1 MGWGWRGLP
10 NAYESG
16 MIIWIIQ
23 GDTMATKKTIP
34 LTKSGV
40 KNIPNNKP
48 GVYDIKGSDGKSEYI
63 GMAQKGRLQKRV
75 EEHLP
80 TSPKDPIKSGKS
92 VSIKQTPSKA
102 LALKTEKAMIKAKQ
116 PPKNKKGK

>member
-1 MGWGWRGLP
+1 
-10 NAYESG
+10 
-16 MIIWIIQ
+16 
-23 GDTMATKKTIP
+23 MATKKTVP

-40 KNIPNNKP
+40 KKIPNNKP

-80 TSPKDPIKSGKS
+80 SSPKDPIKSGKS

>member
-48 GVYDIKGSDGKSEYI
+48 GQS
-63 GMAQKGRLQKRV
+63 
-75 EEHLP
+75 
-80 TSPKDPIKSGKS
+80 
-92 VSIKQTPSKA
+92 
-102 LALKTEKAMIKAKQ
+102 
-116 PPKNKKGK
+116 